1 MVAGAAISRRL
12 KIIFSGDDQLSDKL
26 LNIFYQS
33 HTGSWAILVVLFLV
47 SLLLIKLGK
56 AKGGRIVQMV
66 VRLFYIIMLVS
77 GIGMLIGYDF
87 PAIYIVK
94 GILAIGLIGAMEV
107 VLGRAKRRES
117 VAVPLIIVVVLVAI
131 VALMGFG
138 VISF

>member
-1 MVAGAAISRRL
+1 M
-12 KIIFSGDDQLSDKL
+12 SDKL

-47 SLLLIKLGK
+47 SLLLFKLGK

-87 PAIYIVK
+87 PTIYIVK
-94 GILAIGLIGAMEV
+94 GILAIGLIGAMEA
-107 VLGRAKRRES
+107 VLGRAKRKE
-117 VAVPLIIVVVLVAI
+117 AIAIPLIVVVVLVVV
-131 VALMGFG
+131 VALMGYG